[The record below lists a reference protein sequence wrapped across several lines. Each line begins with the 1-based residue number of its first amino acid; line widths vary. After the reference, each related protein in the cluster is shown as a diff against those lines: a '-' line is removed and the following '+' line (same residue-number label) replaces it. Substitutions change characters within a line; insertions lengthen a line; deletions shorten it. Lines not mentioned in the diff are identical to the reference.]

1 MIFHAESNQSLP
13 RVFVLAEARLY
24 GEALAEF
31 LSRRRFQVVG
41 VGAPPDFRLEALR
54 SAKVDLILVD
64 ARLSALIAEVKGF
77 GGAPVVALDVAESED
92 AVLACAEA
100 GATGFVY
107 RDASLEGLL
116 TTLESVE
123 SGEMP
128 CSPRIAARLMNR
140 LAWLAGDQP
149 PTTAADLTPRELEIL
164 KLVDAGLS
172 NKEIGRRL
180 SIELSTVKNHVHSIL
195 EKLGAHRRGEAAAR
209 FRHLS
214 A

>member
-1 MIFHAESNQSLP
+1 
-13 RVFVLAEARLY
+13 VFVLSQVRFY
-24 GEALAEF
+24 GEALARM
-31 LSRRRFQVVG
+31 LDGDHCQVVG
-41 VGAPPDFRLEALR
+41 TGSPPDLHLEVLR
-54 SAKVDLILVD
+54 SVEPDLVLVD
-64 ARLSALIAEVKGF
+64 AGLREVIPGLARI
-77 GGAPVVALDVAESED
+77 GPAPVLALGVADSERE
-92 AVLACAEA
+92 VLSCAEA
-100 GATGFVY
+100 GATGYVFG
-107 RDASLEGLL
+107 DATLAELL
-116 TTLESVE
+116 ATMQSVT

-128 CSPRIAARLMNR
+128 CSPRIAASLIHRVAV
-140 LAWLAGDQP
+140 LAAGHSARP
-149 PTTAADLTPRELEIL
+149 ATELTPREVEIV